1 MKILTLIKH
10 FMPLEKAAHCAI
22 LIIMKEEWNN
32 FYTIKR
38 FISRITLHFMSF
50 KYTDLN
56 IHTTMA
62 VVVVQLYIVLLLVS
76 TESSKQSQLHVDSK
90 QLCFG
95 REMILISKL
104 KHVQIMNEKDITKLS
119 RRQKV
124 AYGEKGEHI
133 FGVVA
138 K

>member
-10 FMPLEKAAHCAI
+10 FMPLAHCAI

-56 IHTTMA
+56 IHTMA

-76 TESSKQSQLHVDSK
+76 TESSKQSELVDSK
-90 QLCFG
+90 QAL
-95 REMILISKL
+95 EVK
-104 KHVQIMNEKDITKLS
+104 
-119 RRQKV
+119 
-124 AYGEKGEHI
+124 
-133 FGVVA
+133 
-138 K
+138 